1 MKLQLNFNKPN
12 NYAFFCPVSRL
23 HLTRTNPIGYA
34 DEVTPSIKRA
44 LKVGNILDITEEKAE
59 SKTEAS
65 SNDQTLKEEKVVQE
79 VETKEPIEEANVE
92 QQETSTE
99 ESIEQSQVQ
108 EEAAE
113 TVEAVET
120 ESVPTEEP
128 SKVSKEEKK
137 NRGRKRSSNN

>member
-34 DEVTPSIKRA
+34 NEVTPSIKRA

-79 VETKEPIEEANVE
+79 AETKEPTEEAKVE

-99 ESIEQSQVQ
+99 ESTEQSQVQ
-108 EEAAE
+108 EES
-113 TVEAVET
+113 VET

-128 SKVSKEEKK
+128 SKVFKEEKK

>member
-34 DEVTPSIKRA
+34 NEVTPSIKRA
-44 LKVGNILDITEEKAE
+44 LKVGNILDITEDKAE

-79 VETKEPIEEANVE
+79 VEVKEPIEEAKVE
-92 QQETSTE
+92 QQATSTE
-99 ESIEQSQVQ
+99 ESTEQLQAQV
-108 EEAAE
+108 
-113 TVEAVET
+113 
-120 ESVPTEEP
+120 ESEPVVNEEP
-128 SKVSKEEKK
+128 SKVSKEEKRN

>member
-34 DEVTPSIKRA
+34 NEVTPSIKRA
-44 LKVGNILDITEEKAE
+44 LKIGNILDITEDKVE

-79 VETKEPIEEANVE
+79 VEVKEPIEEAKVE
-92 QQETSTE
+92 QQTTSTE
-99 ESIEQSQVQ
+99 ESIEQPQAQ
-108 EEAAE
+108 EEVAE
-113 TVEAVET
+113 PEHVVK
-120 ESVPTEEP
+120 EEP

>member
-34 DEVTPSIKRA
+34 NEVTPSIKRA

-79 VETKEPIEEANVE
+79 AETKEPIEEAKVE

-99 ESIEQSQVQ
+99 ESTEQSQVQ
-108 EEAAE
+108 EES
-113 TVEAVET
+113 VET

>member
-34 DEVTPSIKRA
+34 NEVTPSIKRA

-65 SNDQTLKEEKVVQE
+65 SNDQTLKEEKVTQE
-79 VETKEPIEEANVE
+79 VETREPAEEAKVE

-99 ESIEQSQVQ
+99 ESTEQSQVQ
-108 EEAAE
+108 EES
-113 TVEAVET
+113 VET

>member
-34 DEVTPSIKRA
+34 NEVTPSIKRA
-44 LKVGNILDITEEKAE
+44 LKVGNILDITEDKVE

-79 VETKEPIEEANVE
+79 VELKEPIEEAKVE
-92 QQETSTE
+92 QQVTSTE
-99 ESIEQSQVQ
+99 ESTEQPQVQ
-108 EEAAE
+108 EEA
-113 TVEAVET
+113 VESEPV
-120 ESVPTEEP
+120 VKEEP